1 MLSVCA
7 MSAITSLNVIRTGTM
22 KTKIKCVTVTHGK
35 EIIMKKTLTTISLLI
50 GTPLKVLNELT
61 VQAQNELVTA
71 YEANTENMDTVEII
85 EELKRIYVHH
95 ETEKL
100 LSDASECFNFEL
112 ELLHSFPE
120 STISELLSV
129 WESSNDLAEVYPI
142 IQRELQISSLAEV
155 SGMLGVSTDEIKEK
169 YSYDTLSQ
177 LCGAYDMMSDEPRTF
192 IIKELNAILEDAV

>member
-1 MLSVCA
+1 M
-7 MSAITSLNVIRTGTM
+7 
-22 KTKIKCVTVTHGK
+22 THGK

-50 GTPLKVLNELT
+50 GTPLRVLNELPD
-61 VQAQNELVTA
+61 QAQNELVTA

-100 LSDASECFNFEL
+100 LSDAAECFNFEL

-155 SGMLGVSTDEIKEK
+155 SDMLDVSTDELKEK